1 MSLARKQLKAVKE
14 RNTTLEEEIQKVSTV
29 SEKLQQAETEI
40 STLKSFLTSKT
51 AMVERRKKELKELR
65 AKLSEIEEKDTRRA
79 AILADV
85 LEKTALSY
93 QQEVMKTP
101 HTSRSHDPSL
111 LPESPRPC
119 SAPEVARMEDT
130 LQPTMNS
137 EASPSVHPRTQLPY
151 EGNRVSRSL
160 TVPKLPPIR
169 RSSQRMEFS
178 YPTIQ
183 DVKTTHRQR
192 DSELIDHSHSNPQC
206 NCHLCKMNSS
216 VVVDTSTKRQKPTDA
231 KQTLQVQS
239 QVRLGTRVLARLK
252 RSEFD
257 LEPQKLTGIIKY
269 IGKIDSEF
277 VDNQIYVG
285 LKLDEP
291 VGDTDGVVKG
301 KRYFTCPPKHGKV
314 VKISHIVAILPNK
327 SVFYRPVQEDM
338 KRNPY
343 RTLAHKQKP
352 SEIRVS

>member
-1 MSLARKQLKAVKE
+1 MLINLTIF
-14 RNTTLEEEIQKVSTV
+14 NVSV
-29 SEKLQQAETEI
+29 SY
-40 STLKSFLTSKT
+40 SK
-51 AMVERRKKELKELR
+51 
-65 AKLSEIEEKDTRRA
+65 
-79 AILADV
+79 
-85 LEKTALSY
+85 
-93 QQEVMKTP
+93 
-101 HTSRSHDPSL
+101 
-111 LPESPRPC
+111 
-119 SAPEVARMEDT
+119 
-130 LQPTMNS
+130 
-137 EASPSVHPRTQLPY
+137 
-151 EGNRVSRSL
+151 SL

-178 YPTIQ
+178 YPTIL
-183 DVKTTHRQR
+183 DVKTTRRQR

-216 VVVDTSTKRQKPTDA
+216 VVVDTNTKRQKPTDA

-291 VGDTDGVVKG
+291 GELHWGVWCSLNGVSPLRTVGDTDGVVKG

-327 SVFYRPVQEDM
+327 VCGNCICLYAD
-338 KRNPY
+338 
-343 RTLAHKQKP
+343 
-352 SEIRVS
+352 